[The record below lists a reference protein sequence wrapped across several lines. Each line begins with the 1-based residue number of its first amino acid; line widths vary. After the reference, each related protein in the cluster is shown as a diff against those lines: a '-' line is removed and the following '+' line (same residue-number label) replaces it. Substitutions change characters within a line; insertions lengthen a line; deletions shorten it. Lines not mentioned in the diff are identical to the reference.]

1 MFIVARLK
9 AFLKVLLI
17 EFYPVKMP
25 GACYDLMRKV
35 AETGGGEANVL
46 KLEPKHFCVFICS
59 EVKFIS
65 CVSGRFVGGLLLVS
79 PGFPSELLSGRLC
92 LANVEMSCSKQVR
105 DDVWES
111 LENSFFSLS
120 QA

>member
-1 MFIVARLK
+1 M
-9 AFLKVLLI
+9 LLI

-79 PGFPSELLSGRLC
+79 PGSCQKRGLKWFTEYVRHNRPPYPVIRVKQPA
-92 LANVEMSCSKQVR
+92 LA
-105 DDVWES
+105 
-111 LENSFFSLS
+111 
-120 QA
+120 